1 MGILRPGRSII
12 CSGSPEENAQ
22 TIAGVFEDAGFKRV
36 TGAGEFPIDLKAGSK
51 LLDFAAEHEVFGVL
65 ALIPHIGRRVT
76 PMRVAIHHVETHDEG
91 AEFWVELYYEGAN
104 GAGARKR
111 FLDVLDAAVEVLQER
126 GELRFIGE
134 IDEGFGRKTW
144 SE

>member
-1 MGILRPGRSII
+1 MGILRPGRTII

-144 SE
+144 NE